1 MTRDARVGAR
11 AVCER
16 RPPAYVRVH
25 VVVPAAHLHAALG
38 GTRPWL
44 HLRGI
49 GAGER
54 RPHMFDVSNHVEDVR
69 YGIQHCD
76 FSKSP
81 NSTMLASVLRMGVVV
96 DRDPGIAAS
105 QRVVALGNRSTVEP
119 AQLDLVFITL
129 DKHLRVD
136 VQDHLL
142 QVAVLLQR
150 NGANDFRRR
159 PPRWRSSPRSS
170 ART

>member
-1 MTRDARVGAR
+1 
-11 AVCER
+11 
-16 RPPAYVRVH
+16 
-25 VVVPAAHLHAALG
+25 
-38 GTRPWL
+38 
-44 HLRGI
+44 
-49 GAGER
+49 
-54 RPHMFDVSNHVEDVR
+54 MFDVSNHVEDVR

-119 AQLDLVFITL
+119 AQLDLVFIPL

-142 QVAVLLQR
+142 QVAVLLCLAKALQSFEARPEEDAGVDRHQEALHGPARFDLLPR
-150 NGANDFRRR
+150 NFIGF
-159 PPRWRSSPRSS
+159 
-170 ART
+170 